1 MLLSAQGV
9 GNRGH
14 ALVGNTECVQNT
26 NQKARSLTRLEQV

>member
-14 ALVGNTECVQNT
+14 ALVGRGHRMCSEYESKGQRFDKT
-26 NQKARSLTRLEQV
+26 